1 MSMSRWL
8 DYIYA
13 ELNKKVF
20 SLFQCKHKLGFKFS
34 IKLYILYPVSGV
46 CKALFGETFSL
57 GNGDGYESWKTDRPM
72 RKEGFNIGKITKT
85 F

>member
-1 MSMSRWL
+1 MDNELIL
-8 DYIYA
+8 DPFEEI
-13 ELNKKVF
+13 
-20 SLFQCKHKLGFKFS
+20 SL
-34 IKLYILYPVSGV
+34 SGV

-72 RKEGFNIGKITKT
+72 RKEGFNIGEIPET